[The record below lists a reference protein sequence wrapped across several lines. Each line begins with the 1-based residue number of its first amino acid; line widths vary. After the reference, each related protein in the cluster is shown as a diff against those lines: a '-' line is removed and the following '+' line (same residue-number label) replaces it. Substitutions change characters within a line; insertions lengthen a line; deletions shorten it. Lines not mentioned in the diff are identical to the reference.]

1 MLLRPA
7 LQTKYAIPPQETV
20 FAVQAILTVQ
30 ALAKTFK
37 QTQATAGHAALFVQV
52 VHVFQEAVLQHA
64 PLLALLEQ
72 KNALE
77 QDTRHVFL
85 AGDAMFGVPQ

>member
-1 MLLRPA
+1 M
-7 LQTKYAIPPQETV
+7 
-20 FAVQAILTVQ
+20 
-30 ALAKTFK
+30 
-37 QTQATAGHAALFVQV
+37 FVQV

-64 PLLALLEQ
+64 PPHALLEQ
-72 KNALE
+72 NNALE